1 MSVLFFLSLLRPFWT
16 PTRQF
21 MTLNASNSLST
32 EMNWLLCSSRRF
44 RPPNS
49 PPLLAP
55 PILCGGTLCGF
66 VPDMTRL
73 KQATANL
80 ILEHRDELLLGSETK
95 ACMIG
100 SINNE
105 GIFWVRILTPD
116 SAVQEIML
124 VNLCSTIW

>member
-1 MSVLFFLSLLRPFWT
+1 MFFFFVSPKAFLDTYKAVYDSKCKQLTEYRNKLASL
-16 PTRQF
+16 QQ
-21 MTLNASNSLST
+21 S
-32 EMNWLLCSSRRF
+32 EVSSA
-44 RPPNS
+44 NDS
-49 PPLLAP
+49 PPLPFP

-73 KQATANL
+73 KQATASL
-80 ILEHRDELLLGSETK
+80 ILEHRDELLLGSEMK